1 MKNNI
6 LILTFLSI
14 ACAIANLKFL
24 FLKSGYCFSFI
35 FTKNVPDVNFFVKM
49 NEKQYPDFKNK
60 NLRLAIAQAIDKKG
74 YVDSV
79 KNNGS
84 IPSDTLTA
92 KGYCLRDSQS

>member
-1 MKNNI
+1 
-6 LILTFLSI
+6 
-14 ACAIANLKFL
+14 
-24 FLKSGYCFSFI
+24 
-35 FTKNVPDVNFFVKM
+35 M

-79 KNNGS
+79 KEQCG

-92 KGYCLRDSQS
+92 KGIAKAPYGQDYASTMNSPLKYNPKKQEHTGTKLKKS

>member
-1 MKNNI
+1 
-6 LILTFLSI
+6 
-14 ACAIANLKFL
+14 
-24 FLKSGYCFSFI
+24 
-35 FTKNVPDVNFFVKM
+35 M

-84 IPSDTLTA
+84 ILPIH
-92 KGYCLRDSQS
+92 